1 MISLQ
6 GPPPSRFAIHLPHN
20 GGGLEIV
27 APLNPPPLWGRWI
40 AKRDGRGDFQQ
51 APIFTMIFRII
62 TATFLLAFL
71 TATAF
76 AGELT
81 REKLSEIF
89 PAPMEVGEK
98 DASFPVWP
106 LFNGG
111 GTDLIAW
118 VFETTELAPIP
129 GFSGTPPNLLVAL
142 TPDGTFLDVRIISHH
157 EPIFLD
163 GLGPE
168 PLYKYV
174 EQYRGKALGRPI
186 KVGSN
191 INSAEKSSSGAVY
204 VDGVLKA
211 TASVLIIN
219 QTILASA
226 IKVAKAKLGIAGAST
241 NSTPAKPNLETYEK
255 LSWQQLLDKGLVKHI
270 QVTNAEIDKL
280 YAGSIVEGQ
289 DEFSLKNPNQNF
301 VDLYVADPLVP
312 SAGRNLLSEASYKK
326 LVSDL
331 PDGQPA
337 ILLIS
342 AGRWSVQ
349 GEEWTPGSVPD
360 RVVFLQSGLPIVVR
374 DMAFSKTLPLEG
386 VPSQEVMI
394 LKIPATAGFDPA
406 SPFDVVPHITRA
418 KGILLPELVSI
429 DVPNKVQWPTDYYV
443 VEKNEASIEGWRAI
457 WVQRKLD
464 LAIVCSALMLLS
476 LALAFQK
483 QLTKNK
489 TFLYLFRMGFLAF
502 TLGFIGWY
510 AQAQLSVVTL
520 AGLVKAAAQ
529 THDFTFLLWDPP
541 SLVLWIFTIITFVLW
556 GRGVFCGWLC
566 PFGAMQEFVGEIS
579 KHFHIPQLRISDD
592 LDRHLRKLKYVSLA
606 MILLA
611 AFSPTSMV
619 EKFAEVEPFK
629 TSITLIFVR
638 YWPFVAYAVSLLVI
652 NLFVY
657 KAFCRYLCPLGAM
670 MAIGGKLRMNDWIPR
685 RIECGSPCQLCKVK
699 CRYGAIE
706 KSGAIKYD
714 ECFQCLDCVQIYED
728 PKTCVPLV
736 LENRRNVKTLIGGRA

>member
-1 MISLQ
+1 MKI
-6 GPPPSRFAIHLPHN
+6 
-20 GGGLEIV
+20 
-27 APLNPPPLWGRWI
+27 
-40 AKRDGRGDFQQ
+40 
-51 APIFTMIFRII
+51 
-62 TATFLLAFL
+62 L
-71 TATAF
+71 TAMRLFFAAWVWLLCAVPVH

-81 REKLSEIF
+81 REKLAEIF

-98 DASFPVWP
+98 DLKFPVWP

-111 GTDLIAW
+111 GTNLAGW

-142 TPDGTFLDVRIISHH
+142 APDGTFIDVRVISHH

-163 GLGPE
+163 GLGEE
-168 PLYKYV
+168 PLFKYV

-219 QTILASA
+219 QTVLASA

-241 NSTPAKPNLETYEK
+241 NATPAKPNTEIYES
-255 LSWQQLLDKGLVKHI
+255 LTWEQLLAKGLVKRI
-270 QVTNAEIDKL
+270 EVPNAEVDKGF
-280 YAGSIVEGQ
+280 AGTVVDGMDQ
-289 DEFSLKNPNQNF
+289 TSLDKPKDSF
-301 VDLYVADPLVP
+301 VDLYVADPLIP
-312 SAGRNLLSEASYKK
+312 SVGRAVLGEVSYKK

-337 ILLIS
+337 ILVIS

-349 GEEWTPGSVPD
+349 GEDWTPGSVPD
-360 RVVFLQSGLPIVVR
+360 RLVFKQSGLPIVVR
-374 DMAFSKTLPLEG
+374 DMAFSKTVPLAG

-406 SPFDVVPHITRA
+406 SSFEVVPHISRA
-418 KGILLPELVSI
+418 KGIIYPELVSI
-429 DVPNKVQWPTDYYV
+429 DVPRALQWPVEFYV
-443 VEKNEASIEGWRAI
+443 VEKAEASVDGWRAI
-457 WVQRKLD
+457 WVQRKVD
-464 LAIVCSALMLLS
+464 LIIIVAS
-476 LALAFQK
+476 LIVLTIALAMQK
-483 QLTKNK
+483 QLTRSAP
-489 TFLYLFRMGFLAF
+489 FFYAFRMVFLAF

-520 AGLVKAAAQ
+520 AGAVKAALI
-529 THDFTFLLWDPP
+529 THDFSYLLWDPP
-541 SLVLWIFTIITFVLW
+541 SLVLWIFTIATFVLW

-566 PFGAMQEFVGEIS
+566 PFGAIQEFIGEVS
-579 KHFHIPQLRISDD
+579 KRLHVPQLRISDQ
-592 LDRHLRKLKYVSLA
+592 LDGKLRYLKYVTLA
-606 MILLA
+606 VILLA
-611 AFSPTSMV
+611 AFSPTSLA
-619 EKFAEVEPFK
+619 EKLAEVEPFK
-629 TSITLIFVR
+629 TSITLYFAR
-638 YWPFVAYAVSLLVI
+638 YWPFVVYAVLLLVM

-670 MAIGGKLRMNDWIPR
+670 MAIGGKLRMQDWIPR

-706 KSGAIKYD
+706 KSGAINYD

-736 LENRRNVKTLIGGRA
+736 LEARRNVRTLIGAGA

>member
-1 MISLQ
+1 MALVRKLCLMLCVLMMS
-6 GPPPSRFAIHLPHN
+6 
-20 GGGLEIV
+20 V
-27 APLNPPPLWGRWI
+27 A
-40 AKRDGRGDFQQ
+40 AQ
-51 APIFTMIFRII
+51 
-62 TATFLLAFL
+62 
-71 TATAF
+71 

-81 REKLSEIF
+81 REKLAVIF

-98 DASFPVWP
+98 DVAFPVWP
-106 LFNGG
+106 IFNGG
-111 GTDLIAW
+111 ATDLAGW
-118 VFETTELAPIP
+118 AFETTELAPIP
-129 GFSGTPPNLLVAL
+129 GFSGTPPNLLVVLA
-142 TPDGTFLDVRIISHH
+142 PDGTFLDVRIISHH

-163 GLGPE
+163 GLGEE
-168 PLYKYV
+168 PLFRYV

-219 QTILASA
+219 QTVLASA
-226 IKVAKAKLGIAGAST
+226 IKVAKAKLGVAGAST
-241 NSTPAKPNLETYEK
+241 NATPARPNTELYEK
-255 LSWQQLLDKGLVKHI
+255 LTWAQLLTKGLVKRVEI
-270 QVTNAEIDKL
+270 PNAEVDK
-280 YAGSIVEGQ
+280 AFTGSIVDGN
-289 DEFSLKNPNQNF
+289 DDVSLAKPKDNF

-312 SAGRNLLSEASYKK
+312 SVGRALLGDKSYDK

-337 ILLIS
+337 ILVIS

-349 GEEWTPGSVPD
+349 GEDWTPGSVPD
-360 RVVFLQSGLPIVVR
+360 RVVVKQSGLPIVVR

-418 KGILLPELVSI
+418 KGIIYPELVSV
-429 DVPNKVQWPTDYYV
+429 DPSRTLQWPVDYYIV
-443 VEKNEASIEGWRAI
+443 DKTEASVDGWRAI

-464 LAIVCSALMLLS
+464 LMILISSLVLLT
-476 LALAFQK
+476 LALTLQK
-483 QLTKNK
+483 RLTQNA
-489 TFLYLFRMGFLAF
+489 TVFYLFRMGFLAF

-520 AGLVKAAAQ
+520 AGLVKAALQ
-529 THDFTFLLWDPP
+529 THDFSYLLWDPP
-541 SLVLWIFTIITFVLW
+541 SLVLWVFTIATFVMW

-566 PFGAMQEFVGEIS
+566 PFGAIQEFAGEIS
-579 KHFHIPQLRISDD
+579 KRLRIPQWRISDQRD
-592 LDRHLRKLKYVSLA
+592 TQLRKLKYVSLA
-606 MILLA
+606 VILLA
-611 AFSPTSMV
+611 AIYPSSIS
-619 EKFAEVEPFK
+619 EKLAEVEPFK
-629 TSITLIFVR
+629 TSITLFFVR
-638 YWPFVAYAVSLLVI
+638 YWPFVVYAVLLIVV

-670 MAIGGKLRMNDWIPR
+670 MAIGGKLRINNWIPR
-685 RIECGSPCQLCKVK
+685 RVECGSPCQLCKVK

-714 ECFQCLDCVQIYED
+714 ECFQCLDCVQIIYE
-728 PKTCVPLV
+728 PAMCVP
-736 LENRRNVKTLIGGRA
+736 EIQETKRRNVRNLIGAPA

>member
-1 MISLQ
+1 MAALAM
-6 GPPPSRFAIHLPHN
+6 R
-20 GGGLEIV
+20 IV
-27 APLNPPPLWGRWI
+27 
-40 AKRDGRGDFQQ
+40 
-51 APIFTMIFRII
+51 
-62 TATFLLAFL
+62 TAALFWLMCFVVSSN
-71 TATAF
+71 

-81 REKLSEIF
+81 REKLSQIF
-89 PAPMEVGEK
+89 PAPMVIGEK

-111 GTDLIAW
+111 GTNLAGW

-142 TPDGTFLDVRIISHH
+142 APDGTFLDVRVISHH

-163 GLGPE
+163 GLGEE
-168 PLYKYV
+168 PLFKFV

-219 QTILASA
+219 QTVLASA

-241 NSTPAKPNLETYEK
+241 NATPAKPNIERFEK
-255 LSWQQLLDKGLVKHI
+255 LTWEQLLQQGLVRRVQI
-270 QVTNAEIDKL
+270 ANEEIDKGF
-280 YAGSIVEGQ
+280 AASVVEGADQ
-289 DEFSLKNPNQNF
+289 MSLQNPKENF

-312 SAGRNLLSEASYKK
+312 SVGRALLSEASYKK

-337 ILLIS
+337 ILVIS

-349 GEEWTPGSVPD
+349 GDDWTPGSVPD
-360 RVVFLQSGLPIVVR
+360 RLVFKQSNLPIVVR
-374 DMAFSKTLPLEG
+374 DMAFSKTLPLAG

-406 SPFDVVPHITRA
+406 SSFEVVPHITRS
-418 KGILLPELVSI
+418 KGIIYPELVSI
-429 DVPNKVQWPTDYYV
+429 DVSRTLHWPAEYYV
-443 VEKNEASIEGWRAI
+443 VEKSEASVEGWQAI
-457 WVQRKLD
+457 WVQRKID
-464 LAIVCSALMLLS
+464 LAIVISSLLLLATALT
-476 LALAFQK
+476 FQT
-483 QLTKNK
+483 QLTRNAK
-489 TFLYLFRMGFLAF
+489 FFYVFRMGFLAF

-520 AGLVKAAAQ
+520 AGLVKAAVF
-529 THDFTFLLWDPP
+529 THDFSYLLWDPP
-541 SLVLWIFTIITFVLW
+541 SLVLWVFTVATFVLW

-566 PFGAMQEFVGEIS
+566 PFGAIQEFVGEIS
-579 KHFHIPQLRISDD
+579 KRLQIPQWRISDQ
-592 LDRHLRKLKYVSLA
+592 LDTKLRKLKYVTLA
-606 MILLA
+606 MVLLA
-611 AFSPTSMV
+611 AFSPTSMA
-619 EKFAEVEPFK
+619 EKFAEIEPFK
-629 TSITLIFVR
+629 TSITLYFIR
-638 YWPFVAYAVSLLVI
+638 YWPFVIYALSLLVM

-670 MAIGGKLRMNDWIPR
+670 MAIGGKLRINDWIPR
-685 RIECGSPCQLCKVK
+685 RIECGTPCQLCKVQ

-706 KSGAIKYD
+706 KTGAIKYD

-736 LENRRNVKTLIGGRA
+736 LENRRNVRTLIGATA

>member
-1 MISLQ
+1 M
-6 GPPPSRFAIHLPHN
+6 
-20 GGGLEIV
+20 GLV
-27 APLNPPPLWGRWI
+27 RKLCVMLCVLMMTVGA
-40 AKRDGRGDFQQ
+40 AK
-51 APIFTMIFRII
+51 
-62 TATFLLAFL
+62 
-71 TATAF
+71 

-81 REKLSEIF
+81 REKLAAIF
-89 PAPMEVGEK
+89 PAPMEVGEE
-98 DASFPVWP
+98 DAAFPVWP

-111 GTDLIAW
+111 GTDLVGWI
-118 VFETTELAPIP
+118 FETTDLAPIP

-142 TPDGTFLDVRIISHH
+142 AADGTFIDVKVISHH

-163 GLGPE
+163 GLGEE
-168 PLYKYV
+168 PLFKFV

-219 QTILASA
+219 QTVLASA
-226 IKVAKAKLGIAGAST
+226 IKVARTKLGVAGAST
-241 NSTPAKPNLETYEK
+241 NAMPARPNTAIYEK
-255 LSWQQLLDKGLVKHI
+255 LTWAQLLAKGLVKRVEI
-270 QVTNAEIDKL
+270 ANAEVDKGF
-280 YAGSIVEGQ
+280 AGSIVEET
-289 DEFSLKNPNQNF
+289 DELSVAKPKDNF

-312 SAGRNLLSEASYKK
+312 SVGRAILGEKSYDK

-337 ILLIS
+337 ILIIS

-349 GEEWTPGSVPD
+349 GDDWTPGSVPD
-360 RVVFLQSGLPIVVR
+360 RVVVKQANLPIVVR
-374 DMAFSKTLPLEG
+374 DMAFSKALPLAG
-386 VPSQEVMI
+386 VPSQEAMI

-406 SPFDVVPHITRA
+406 SPFEVVPHITRA
-418 KGILLPELVSI
+418 KGIIYPELVSI
-429 DVPNKVQWPTDYYV
+429 DPTRTLQWPVDYYI
-443 VEKNEASIEGWRAI
+443 VEKSEAAVEGWRAI
-457 WVQRKLD
+457 WVQRKTD
-464 LAIVCSALMLLS
+464 LAILISSLLVLT
-476 LALAFQK
+476 LALGLQK
-483 QLTKNK
+483 RLTQNA
-489 TFLYLFRMGFLAF
+489 TVFYVFRMGFLAF

-520 AGLVKAAAQ
+520 AGVVKAAVQ
-529 THDFTFLLWDPP
+529 THDFSYLLWDPP
-541 SLVLWIFTIITFVLW
+541 SLVLWVFTLATFVMW

-566 PFGAMQEFVGEIS
+566 PFGAIQEFAGEIS
-579 KHFHIPQLRISDD
+579 KRLRIPQWRISDQ
-592 LDRHLRKLKYVSLA
+592 LDGRLRYLKYVTLA

-611 AFSPTSMV
+611 AIYPSSLA
-619 EKFAEVEPFK
+619 EKMAEVEPFK
-629 TSITLIFVR
+629 TSITLFFMR
-638 YWPFVAYAVSLLVI
+638 YWPFVVYAVLLIVL

-685 RIECGSPCQLCKVK
+685 RVECGSPCQLCKVK

-714 ECFQCLDCVQIYED
+714 ECFQCLDCVQIIYE
-728 PKTCVPLV
+728 PTLCVPDI
-736 LENRRNVKTLIGGRA
+736 LETKRRNVRTLIEVPA